1 MTLSQIFMKNV
12 TNCVSV
18 IVQLIQRQF
27 WSHLMVSVHRL
38 LQLFSDLTQSTDIFY
53 LIIFKIFTS
62 LSRSFKS
69 FDDNIQY
76 GVPFL

>member
-1 MTLSQIFMKNV
+1 
-12 TNCVSV
+12 
-18 IVQLIQRQF
+18 
-27 WSHLMVSVHRL
+27 MVSVHRL